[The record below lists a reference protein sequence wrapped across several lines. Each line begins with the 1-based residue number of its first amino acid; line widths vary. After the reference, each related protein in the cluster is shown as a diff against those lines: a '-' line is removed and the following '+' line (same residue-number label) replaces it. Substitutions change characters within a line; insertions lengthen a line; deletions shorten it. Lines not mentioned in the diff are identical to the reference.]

1 MNKKYFPLIIIF
13 LIIVLIDQITKF
25 YIASNF
31 ELYQSIEIIRGFFNI
46 TYIRNSGVAF
56 GMFSNLKGSFIQII
70 FIAIYIIAIISI
82 LILYRETH
90 GYSHIALSLIFSG
103 AIGNLI
109 DRIFRGEVVSNRAQK
124 TAIVKWHYYNYVPKY
139 ERYERRNTKVA
150 AYNPECL
157 SASIGDTVTIAECR
171 PLSKT
176 KQPAECHL
184 PKQAYSNETSSEDR

>member
-1 MNKKYFPLIIIF
+1 MNKKYFPLTIIF

-56 GMFSNLKGSFIQII
+56 GMFSNLKGSFIQIV

-109 DRIFRGEVVSNRAQK
+109 DRIFRGEVVDFMDFHWQ
-124 TAIVKWHYYNYVPKY
+124 NYHWPAF
-139 ERYERRNTKVA
+139 NVA
-150 AYNPECL
+150 DSCISVGVGL
-157 SASIGDTVTIAECR
+157 LMITMI
-171 PLSKT
+171 
-176 KQPAECHL
+176 
-184 PKQAYSNETSSEDR
+184 EDRGQRTEDREQKI

>member
-1 MNKKYFPLIIIF
+1 MNKKYFPLVITF

-56 GMFSNLKGSFIQII
+56 GMFSNLKGSFIQIV

-82 LILYRETH
+82 IILYRETH
-90 GYSHIALSLIFSG
+90 GYSHIALSLILSG

-109 DRIFRGEVVSNRAQK
+109 DRIFRGEVVDFMDFHWQNYHWPAFNVADSCITVGVGLLMITMLGAGFKDSRGQGIKESSN
-124 TAIVKWHYYNYVPKY
+124 
-139 ERYERRNTKVA
+139 
-150 AYNPECL
+150 
-157 SASIGDTVTIAECR
+157 
-171 PLSKT
+171 
-176 KQPAECHL
+176 
-184 PKQAYSNETSSEDR
+184 

>member
-13 LIIVLIDQITKF
+13 LIIVLIDQVTKF

-109 DRIFRGEVVSNRAQK
+109 DRIFRGEVVDFMDFHWQ
-124 TAIVKWHYYNYVPKY
+124 NYHWPAF
-139 ERYERRNTKVA
+139 NVA
-150 AYNPECL
+150 DSCITVGVGL
-157 SASIGDTVTIAECR
+157 LMISIII
-171 PLSKT
+171 
-176 KQPAECHL
+176 
-184 PKQAYSNETSSEDR
+184 SNEQRAMSNE

>member
-31 ELYQSIEIIRGFFNI
+31 ELYQSVEIIRGFFNI

-56 GMFSNLKGSFIQII
+56 GMFSNLKGSFIQIV

-109 DRIFRGEVVSNRAQK
+109 DRIFRGEVVDFMDFHWQ
-124 TAIVKWHYYNYVPKY
+124 NYHWPAF
-139 ERYERRNTKVA
+139 NVA
-150 AYNPECL
+150 DSCITVGVGL
-157 SASIGDTVTIAECR
+157 LMISIII
-171 PLSKT
+171 
-176 KQPAECHL
+176 
-184 PKQAYSNETSSEDR
+184 SNEQRAMSNE

>member
-13 LIIVLIDQITKF
+13 LIIVLIDQVTKF

-56 GMFSNLKGSFIQII
+56 GMFSNLKGSFIQIV

-109 DRIFRGEVVSNRAQK
+109 DRIFRGEVVDFMDFHWQ
-124 TAIVKWHYYNYVPKY
+124 NYHWPAF
-139 ERYERRNTKVA
+139 NVA
-150 AYNPECL
+150 DSCITVGVGL
-157 SASIGDTVTIAECR
+157 LMISIII
-171 PLSKT
+171 
-176 KQPAECHL
+176 
-184 PKQAYSNETSSEDR
+184 SNEQRAMSNE

>member
-56 GMFSNLKGSFIQII
+56 GMFSNLKGSFIQIV

-82 LILYRETH
+82 IILYRETH

-109 DRIFRGEVVSNRAQK
+109 DRIFRGEVVDFMDFHWQ
-124 TAIVKWHYYNYVPKY
+124 NYHWPAF
-139 ERYERRNTKVA
+139 NVA
-150 AYNPECL
+150 DSCITVGVGL
-157 SASIGDTVTIAECR
+157 LMISIII
-171 PLSKT
+171 
-176 KQPAECHL
+176 
-184 PKQAYSNETSSEDR
+184 SNEQRAMSNE

>member
-13 LIIVLIDQITKF
+13 SIIVLIDQITKF

-31 ELYQSIEIIRGFFNI
+31 ELYQSVEIIKGFFNI

-56 GMFSNLKGSFIQII
+56 GMFSNLKGSFIQIV

-82 LILYRETH
+82 IILYRETH

-109 DRIFRGEVVSNRAQK
+109 DRIFRGEVVDFMDFHWQ
-124 TAIVKWHYYNYVPKY
+124 NYHWPAF
-139 ERYERRNTKVA
+139 NVA
-150 AYNPECL
+150 DSCISVGVGLLMITMLGKEFKSL
-157 SASIGDTVTIAECR
+157 RV
-171 PLSKT
+171 
-176 KQPAECHL
+176 
-184 PKQAYSNETSSEDR
+184 

>member
-31 ELYQSIEIIRGFFNI
+31 ELFQSVEIIRGFFNI

-56 GMFSNLKGSFIQII
+56 GMFSNLKGSFIQIV

-109 DRIFRGEVVSNRAQK
+109 DRIFRGEVVDFMDFHWQ
-124 TAIVKWHYYNYVPKY
+124 NYHWPAF
-139 ERYERRNTKVA
+139 NVA
-150 AYNPECL
+150 DSCITVGVGL
-157 SASIGDTVTIAECR
+157 LMISIII
-171 PLSKT
+171 
-176 KQPAECHL
+176 
-184 PKQAYSNETSSEDR
+184 SNEQRAMSNE

>member
-56 GMFSNLKGSFIQII
+56 GMFSNLKGSFIQIV

-109 DRIFRGEVVSNRAQK
+109 DRIFRGEVVDFMDFHWQ
-124 TAIVKWHYYNYVPKY
+124 NYHWPAF
-139 ERYERRNTKVA
+139 NVA
-150 AYNPECL
+150 DSCISVGVGL
-157 SASIGDTVTIAECR
+157 LMITIII
-171 PLSKT
+171 
-176 KQPAECHL
+176 
-184 PKQAYSNETSSEDR
+184 SNEQRAMSNE

>member
-109 DRIFRGEVVSNRAQK
+109 DRIFRGEVVDFMDFHWQ
-124 TAIVKWHYYNYVPKY
+124 NYHWPAF
-139 ERYERRNTKVA
+139 NVA
-150 AYNPECL
+150 DSCITVGVGL
-157 SASIGDTVTIAECR
+157 LMISIII
-171 PLSKT
+171 
-176 KQPAECHL
+176 
-184 PKQAYSNETSSEDR
+184 SNEQRAMSNE

>member
-31 ELYQSIEIIRGFFNI
+31 ELYQSIEIIRGFFSI

-56 GMFSNLKGSFIQII
+56 GMFSNLKGSFIQIV

-109 DRIFRGEVVSNRAQK
+109 DRIFRGEVVDFMDFHWQ
-124 TAIVKWHYYNYVPKY
+124 NYHWPAF
-139 ERYERRNTKVA
+139 NVA
-150 AYNPECL
+150 DSCISVGVGL
-157 SASIGDTVTIAECR
+157 LMITIII
-171 PLSKT
+171 
-176 KQPAECHL
+176 
-184 PKQAYSNETSSEDR
+184 SNEQRAMNNE

>member
-31 ELYQSIEIIRGFFNI
+31 ELFQSVEIIRGFFNI

-56 GMFSNLKGSFIQII
+56 GMFSNLKGSFIQIV

-109 DRIFRGEVVSNRAQK
+109 DRIFRGEVVDFMDFHWQ
-124 TAIVKWHYYNYVPKY
+124 NYHWPAF
-139 ERYERRNTKVA
+139 NVA
-150 AYNPECL
+150 DSCITVGVGL
-157 SASIGDTVTIAECR
+157 LMISIII
-171 PLSKT
+171 
-176 KQPAECHL
+176 
-184 PKQAYSNETSSEDR
+184 SNEQ

>member
-109 DRIFRGEVVSNRAQK
+109 DRIFRGEVVDFMDFHWQ
-124 TAIVKWHYYNYVPKY
+124 NYHWPAFNVADSCITVGVGLLMITLV
-139 ERYERRNTKVA
+139 RTKIP
-150 AYNPECL
+150 NDQ
-157 SASIGDTVTIAECR
+157 ITI
-171 PLSKT
+171 T
-176 KQPAECHL
+176 K
-184 PKQAYSNETSSEDR
+184 

>member
-56 GMFSNLKGSFIQII
+56 GMFSNLKGSFIQIV

-109 DRIFRGEVVSNRAQK
+109 DRIFRGEVVDFMDFHWQNYHWPAFNVADSCITVGVGLLMISIIISNQQRAM
-124 TAIVKWHYYNYVPKY
+124 
-139 ERYERRNTKVA
+139 
-150 AYNPECL
+150 
-157 SASIGDTVTIAECR
+157 
-171 PLSKT
+171 
-176 KQPAECHL
+176 
-184 PKQAYSNETSSEDR
+184 SNE

>member
-56 GMFSNLKGSFIQII
+56 GMFSNLKGSFIQIV

-109 DRIFRGEVVSNRAQK
+109 DRIFRGEVVDFMDFHWQ
-124 TAIVKWHYYNYVPKY
+124 NYHWPAF
-139 ERYERRNTKVA
+139 NVA
-150 AYNPECL
+150 DSCITVGVGL
-157 SASIGDTVTIAECR
+157 LMISIII
-171 PLSKT
+171 
-176 KQPAECHL
+176 
-184 PKQAYSNETSSEDR
+184 SNEQRAMSNE

>member
-13 LIIVLIDQITKF
+13 LIIVLIDQVTKF

-56 GMFSNLKGSFIQII
+56 GMFSNLKGSFIQIV

-109 DRIFRGEVVSNRAQK
+109 DRIFRGEVVDFMDFHWQ
-124 TAIVKWHYYNYVPKY
+124 NYHWPAF
-139 ERYERRNTKVA
+139 NVA
-150 AYNPECL
+150 DSCITVGVGL
-157 SASIGDTVTIAECR
+157 LMISIII
-171 PLSKT
+171 
-176 KQPAECHL
+176 
-184 PKQAYSNETSSEDR
+184 SNEQRAMSNEQ